1 MESVCLIQ
9 WREEKTN
16 LPRNA
21 GLLRIFPVKKF
32 SCCYKNIF
40 VSVSFFGGEKMEFAR
55 HLTDIIR
62 PCFFTQV
69 MANDQSQ
76 CARVLGRLSNE
87 EGDVN
92 EERQNSNK
100 FRSAKQKFC
109 TLFCTFL
116 CRHCT
121 TTTWKCLFS
130 RFVEDVNTTEWLSFF
145 FPELR
150 YSILEFNST
159 KKLPKFDEFNEME

>member
-1 MESVCLIQ
+1 MCLTNRSHFATCLFNNIIGHRWRQTERGTEKLHTSCRRVCLILMFFH
-9 WREEKTN
+9 WHFDFFYN
-16 LPRNA
+16 LLINRRAAKWN
-21 GLLRIFPVKKF
+21 LFVLYNEQKRRQTYHVTLDCWEFFQFRKF

-40 VSVSFFGGEKMEFAR
+40 VSMSFFGGKKMEFAR
-55 HLTDIIR
+55 HLTDVIR

-100 FRSAKQKFC
+100 FR
-109 TLFCTFL
+109 
-116 CRHCT
+116 
-121 TTTWKCLFS
+121 
-130 RFVEDVNTTEWLSFF
+130 
-145 FPELR
+145 
-150 YSILEFNST
+150 
-159 KKLPKFDEFNEME
+159 